1 MYKLDFSHREPRE
14 KTGTLDDKY
23 IGLPKVIYTDPV
35 GIEKSELR
43 RLNHRTIYER
53 VNDKKIILNLGAISW
68 IELPLALF
76 FLIYCSYS
84 MTYKPIRDYNLRIDV
99 VREIVETG
107 KSTYSKKNQEK
118 YATESAITY
127 YKAVD
132 LNEYRETAAHK
143 SSLIILVLGI
153 PLSLGML
160 YWFILITKRCRDRL
174 TFDREAQT
182 VSYQCMYGLRKY
194 SCGFDESMFQ
204 SHLASMVN
212 SNSTYLALR
221 IPGMKSYAI
230 VSDLL
235 PYISMSYYVWY
246 MDRNRPLPPGSAL
259 DDYRESDY
267 LRRRSESFP
276 FPQYMSAIPTPE
288 ADYLIKKYKD
298 TDASQRALLYNEP
311 SLREAAY
318 YEDNLRRQGEAMG

>member
-1 MYKLDFSHREPRE
+1 MYKLDFSHSEPRE

-43 RLNHRTIYER
+43 RLNYRTIYER
-53 VNDKKIILNLGAISW
+53 VDDKKIILNLGAISW
-68 IELPLALF
+68 IELPIVIF
-76 FLIYCSYS
+76 MIYVAGYMGVCS
-84 MTYKPIRDYNLRIDV
+84 PIYDYNMIIDV
-99 VREIVETG
+99 PREIVETG

-118 YATESAITY
+118 YATKSAITY

-132 LNEYRETAAHK
+132 LNEYRKTAAHN
-143 SSLIILVLGI
+143 SSLIMLVLML

-160 YWFILITKRCRDRL
+160 YWFTLATKRCRDRL

-212 SNSTYLALR
+212 S
-221 IPGMKSYAI
+221 
-230 VSDLL
+230 
-235 PYISMSYYVWY
+235 
-246 MDRNRPLPPGSAL
+246 
-259 DDYRESDY
+259 
-267 LRRRSESFP
+267 
-276 FPQYMSAIPTPE
+276 
-288 ADYLIKKYKD
+288 
-298 TDASQRALLYNEP
+298 
-311 SLREAAY
+311 
-318 YEDNLRRQGEAMG
+318 

>member
-1 MYKLDFSHREPRE
+1 
-14 KTGTLDDKY
+14 
-23 IGLPKVIYTDPV
+23 
-35 GIEKSELR
+35 
-43 RLNHRTIYER
+43 
-53 VNDKKIILNLGAISW
+53 
-68 IELPLALF
+68 
-76 FLIYCSYS
+76 
-84 MTYKPIRDYNLRIDV
+84 
-99 VREIVETG
+99 
-107 KSTYSKKNQEK
+107 
-118 YATESAITY
+118 
-127 YKAVD
+127 
-132 LNEYRETAAHK
+132 
-143 SSLIILVLGI
+143 
-153 PLSLGML
+153 
-160 YWFILITKRCRDRL
+160 
-174 TFDREAQT
+174 
-182 VSYQCMYGLRKY
+182 
-194 SCGFDESMFQ
+194 MFQ

-212 SNSTYLALR
+212 SDSTYLALR
-221 IPGMKSYAI
+221 IPGMKDYAI

-311 SLREAAY
+311 SLREVAY

>member
-1 MYKLDFSHREPRE
+1 MYKLDLLHREPRE

-35 GIEKSELR
+35 GIEKSDLR
-43 RLNHRTIYER
+43 RLNYRTIYER
-53 VNDKKIILNLGAISW
+53 VDDKKIVLNLSAINW
-68 IELPLALF
+68 IELIFSLAN
-76 FLIYCSYS
+76 FLVFSYIAVCSPIY
-84 MTYKPIRDYNLRIDV
+84 DYNMRIDV

-107 KSTYSKKNQEK
+107 KSTYSKEIQER
-118 YATESAITY
+118 YGDEPSVRTFRNST
-127 YKAVD
+127 
-132 LNEYRETAAHK
+132 LNEYRKTAAND
-143 SSLIILVLGI
+143 SGLLILVLGI
-153 PLSLGML
+153 PLTLGML
-160 YWFILITKRCRDRL
+160 YWFTLATKRCRDRL

-221 IPGMKSYAI
+221 IPGMKDYAI

-311 SLREAAY
+311 SLREVAY